1 MGQHLLQ
8 KIVVVT
14 RQTRLSALRA
24 KYNTTAQAKF
34 LVGRARMMDAVRS
47 GKSDATIQSAA
58 SEGEALFDNIEQ
70 ENTRYEE
77 AVRFIRQEVQDLLPV
92 HIIDRQ
98 QVPQFLF
105 GGDDIVVTVGQDGL
119 VANTAKYAVGLPIIA
134 VNPDPSAIDG
144 ILLPFEVPQVRSA
157 VQRVLSGRAEIKLVT
172 LAEAV
177 LADGQKLLAF
187 NDLFIGARTH
197 VSARYRLEF
206 GRSSEIQSSSGLLV
220 STGAGSTGWFSSM
233 CNMAGGVRRFLKK
246 GSAEQIDPIRM
257 PWDDKRLAFVVR
269 EPFISKTSSAKII
282 ADLVPPGSELIIES
296 RMEQNGVI
304 FSDGIEADFLE
315 FNSGSVARIRASQS
329 QATLVSP

>member
-187 NDLFIGARTH
+187 NDLFIGAKTH